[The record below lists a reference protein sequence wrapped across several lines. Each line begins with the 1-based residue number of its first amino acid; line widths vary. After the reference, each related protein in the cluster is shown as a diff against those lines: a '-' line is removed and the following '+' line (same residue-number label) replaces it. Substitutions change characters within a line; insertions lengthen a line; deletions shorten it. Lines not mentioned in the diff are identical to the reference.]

1 VNEIQHKLNFN
12 RVDRMMRAALGQGIF
27 PGAVLTVR
35 FRGKIVFHQAYG
47 FADLFSRRKMNRE
60 TIFDLASLT
69 KPLATALVVMWMV
82 QHGRMELDQPIAAY
96 CPELY
101 RTDKGALTVRQMIS
115 HRSGL
120 PAWRPYYLRLRQLPE
135 NERMSLLRQWLL
147 SEKLLGQPGSRVEYS
162 DLGFILLQWILES
175 VAGEN
180 MACFLHNIY
189 GPLGLNRLFYIDPHN
204 ALPATNFA
212 ATELCPWRN
221 RLVVG
226 TVHDDNAHVLGGIAG
241 HAGLFGSAGDVAE
254 LLQGLL
260 NSVQGF
266 SAHPVFDQKI
276 IRTFF
281 KRQADDTWALGFDTP
296 SDQGSSAGRQFSRD
310 SVGHLGYTGT
320 SFWMDCKK
328 EVIAVLLTN
337 RVHPSRYNT
346 RIKAF
351 RPGLHDAILS
361 AVFCR

>member
-1 VNEIQHKLNFN
+1 MRFEP
-12 RVDRMMRAALGQGIF
+12 VDQLMNAALHQGVF
-27 PGAVLTVR
+27 PGAVLAVR
-35 FRGKIVFHQAYG
+35 FRGTTVYHRAFG
-47 FADLFSRRKMNRE
+47 FADLFSRRKMCGD

-69 KPLATALVVMWMV
+69 KPLATTLAIMWMV
-82 QHGRMELDQPIAAY
+82 HHGRMELDQPIAAY
-96 CPELY
+96 CPEL
-101 RTDKGALTVRQMIS
+101 RGTDKGALTVRQLIS

-120 PAWRPYYLRLRQLPE
+120 PAWRPYYLRLWHLSAKMRIP
-135 NERMSLLRQWLL
+135 LLRQWVLREPL
-147 SEKLLGQPGSRVEYS
+147 IGQPGSRTEYS
-162 DLGFILLQWILES
+162 DLGFILLQWIVES
-175 VAGEN
+175 VTGEN
-180 MACFLHNIY
+180 LACLLHQNIY
-189 GPLGLNRLFYIDPHN
+189 RPLGLNRFLFFIDPKE
-204 ALPATNFA
+204 ALPMDRFA

-241 HAGLFGSAGDVAE
+241 HAGLFGSAWAVAE

-260 NSVQGF
+260 NSVRGY
-266 SAHPVFDQKI
+266 SAHPVFGRKVIQ
-276 IRTFF
+276 TFF
-281 KRQADDTWALGFDTP
+281 KRQTNDTWALGFDTP
-296 SDQGSSAGRQFSRD
+296 SKQGSSAGSRFGRN

-320 SFWMDCKK
+320 SFWMDCQK

-361 AVFCR
+361 AVFSR